1 MHLVKDYIALLA
13 MSYMWHHGVYMT
25 YDLSVHYS
33 LAMQNEWLNIDGQ
46 TTCKLGMFCV
56 MYAN

>member
-1 MHLVKDYIALLA
+1 MMHLVKDYIALLA

-33 LAMQNEWLNIDGQ
+33 LAMQNEWLNIDG
-46 TTCKLGMFCV
+46 
-56 MYAN
+56 